1 MYSKYNALMA
11 NCMLILIFFVSVA
24 ISDDNGG
31 DNQEYVI
38 GYGDQLQINVVGHEK
53 ELTALAIVR
62 PDGMITYDV
71 VGDMKAEGLTI
82 AQLALSIT
90 SKLSEVGYYD
100 NPHVTVQ
107 LKESR
112 QDIYVIGDVIDPG
125 MKKFTRPA
133 NVIQAL
139 ASAGGYKET
148 ADLANAMIIKGRNE
162 IVHVNLEPLKI
173 PPPDKITEF
182 FKDKY
187 MLKNGDALV
196 IPSAIKDSQVNVIG
210 HVHKPGKYP
219 VKSDITI
226 IEAIALAG
234 GALEDTADIKHI
246 SIVSEGNIKS
256 VDATIAWRD
265 GENPNSSVT
274 IKPGDSVVVPERGKI
289 TVLGIVENQGQFAV
303 DSEITIIDA
312 LALAGIK
319 PGADL
324 KRIRVVK
331 STGQE
336 MVINVSKLWKNPGKY
351 SDKVIGAGDT
361 VVVSASRFDINW
373 NAVYTVILVF
383 STLYAIIGNITK

>member
-1 MYSKYNALMA
+1 
-11 NCMLILIFFVSVA
+11 MLILIFFVSMA

-38 GYGDQLQINVVGHEK
+38 GYGDQLQITVVGHEK
-53 ELTALAIVR
+53 ELTALSIVR
-62 PDGMITYDV
+62 SDGMITYDV

-112 QDIYVIGDVIDPG
+112 QDIYVIGDVIEPG
-125 MKKFTRPA
+125 TKKFTRP
-133 NVIQAL
+133 VTIIQAL
-139 ASAGGYKET
+139 ASAGGYKDT
-148 ADLANAMIIKGRNE
+148 ADLANVMIIKGRNE

-173 PPPDKITEF
+173 PPPDKIIEIF
-182 FKDKY
+182 EDKY
-187 MLKNGDALV
+187 MLKNGDVLV
-196 IPSAIKDSQVNVIG
+196 IPSAIKDSQVNIVG

-234 GALEDTADIKHI
+234 GYLEDTADIRHI

-256 VDATIAWRD
+256 IDATNAWKKSED
-265 GENPNSSVT
+265 INSSIM
-274 IKPGDSVVVPERGKI
+274 IKPGDSVIVPEKGKI
-289 TVLGIVENQGQFAV
+289 TVLGIVENQGQFAI
-303 DSEITIIDA
+303 DNEITITEA
-312 LALAGIK
+312 LALAGVK

-331 STGQE
+331 SSGQE
-336 MVINVSKLWKNPGKY
+336 IVINVSKLWKNPGKY
-351 SDKVIGAGDT
+351 SDKVISAGDT
-361 VVVSASRFDINW
+361 VVVPASRFNINW

-383 STLYAIIGNITK
+383 STLYAIIRK

>member
-1 MYSKYNALMA
+1 MYSKYNALIA
-11 NCMLILIFFVSVA
+11 NCMLILIFFVSMA

-38 GYGDQLQINVVGHEK
+38 GYGDQLQITVVGHEK
-53 ELTALAIVR
+53 ELTALSIVR
-62 PDGMITYDV
+62 SDGMITYDV

-90 SKLSEVGYYD
+90 SKLSEIGYYD

-112 QDIYVIGDVIDPG
+112 QDIYVIGDVIEPG
-125 MKKFTRPA
+125 TKKFTRP
-133 NVIQAL
+133 VTIIQAL
-139 ASAGGYKET
+139 ASAGGYKDT
-148 ADLANAMIIKGRNE
+148 ADLANVMIIKGRNE

-173 PPPDKITEF
+173 PPPDKIIEIF
-182 FKDKY
+182 EDKY
-187 MLKNGDALV
+187 MLKNGDVLV
-196 IPSAIKDSQVNVIG
+196 IPSAIKDSQVNIVG

-234 GALEDTADIKHI
+234 GYLEDTADIRHI

-256 VDATIAWRD
+256 IDATNAWKKSED
-265 GENPNSSVT
+265 INSSIM
-274 IKPGDSVVVPERGKI
+274 IKPGDSVIVPEKGKI
-289 TVLGIVENQGQFAV
+289 TVLGIVENQGQFAI
-303 DSEITIIDA
+303 DNEITITEA
-312 LALAGIK
+312 LALAGVK

-331 STGQE
+331 SSGQE
-336 MVINVSKLWKNPGKY
+336 IVINVSKLWKNPGKY
-351 SDKVIGAGDT
+351 SDKVISAGDT
-361 VVVSASRFDINW
+361 VVVPASRFNINW
-373 NAVYTVILVF
+373 SAVYTVILVF
-383 STLYAIIGNITK
+383 STLYAIIRK